1 LPQTL
6 INAVTSAGYEA
17 ILMDDM
23 SLSANKSRVTSKLDL
38 KQLFPLFL
46 VLFYIIIAALFINRI
61 DFRVADFMGLFYI
74 SF

>member
-1 LPQTL
+1 
-6 INAVTSAGYEA
+6 
-17 ILMDDM
+17 MDDM
-23 SLSANKSRVTSKLDL
+23 SLSANKSRGTSKLDL